1 MSNFFT
7 ENGYYSVFQG
17 PGVIE
22 RKSTD
27 NSDTD
32 YKIGVI
38 GAYRAE
44 DISKGPDDL
53 FVIFSEYTSKVFPVD
68 LEQTTVD
75 PDTGII
81 SFSAVGGDYT
91 IRKVLEEDNSW
102 ISQDGESRSV
112 EELEALIT
120 GEGSN

>member
-1 MSNFFT
+1 MDNFY
-7 ENGYYSVFQG
+7 ERNGYYSVFTG

-22 RKSTD
+22 RKSFD
-27 NSDTD
+27 SESD
-32 YKIGVI
+32 YKLGILGV
-38 GAYRAE
+38 YRNE
-44 DISKGPDDL
+44 NISKGPDDL
-53 FVIFSEYTSKVFPVD
+53 LVVFDNYQGKEFPVD

-91 IRKVLEEDNSW
+91 IRKVVEEDNSW
-102 ISQDGESRSV
+102 ISEDGKSRSV
-112 EELEALIT
+112 EELEAFIT

>member
-1 MSNFFT
+1 MASFY
-7 ENGYYSVFQG
+7 ERNGYYSVFAA

-22 RKSTD
+22 RKSFD
-27 NSDTD
+27 SETD
-32 YKIGVI
+32 YKIGILGVF
-38 GAYRAE
+38 RKK
-44 DISKGPDDL
+44 DISRGADDL
-53 FVIFSEYTSKVFPVD
+53 LVIFDNRLGKYFPVD

-81 SFSAVGGDYT
+81 SFSAVGGDYI
-91 IRKVLEEDNSW
+91 IRKVVEEDNAWLSR
-102 ISQDGESRSV
+102 DEKSRSV

>member
-1 MSNFFT
+1 MASFY
-7 ENGYYSVFQG
+7 ERNGYYSVFTG

-22 RKSTD
+22 RESFD
-27 NSDTD
+27 SESD
-32 YKIGVI
+32 YKLGILGV
-38 GAYRAE
+38 YRKE
-44 DISKGPDDL
+44 DISRGADDL
-53 FVIFSEYTSKVFPVD
+53 LVIFDNRLGKYFPVD

-91 IRKVLEEDNSW
+91 IRKVVEEDNSW

>member
-1 MSNFFT
+1 MSNFFKN
-7 ENGYYSVFQG
+7 NGYYSVFPS

-22 RKSTD
+22 RKSIND
-27 NSDTD
+27 PSTD
-32 YKIGVI
+32 YKAGVT
-38 GAYRAE
+38 GVYRSE
-44 DISKGPDDL
+44 DISKGSDDL

-81 SFSAVGGDYT
+81 SFSAVGGDYI
-91 IRKVLEEDNSW
+91 IRKVVAEDNSW
-102 ISQDGESRSV
+102 ISEDGESRSV
-112 EELEALIT
+112 EELEAFIT

>member
-1 MSNFFT
+1 MTNFYET
-7 ENGYYSVFQG
+7 NGYYSVFSG
-17 PGVIE
+17 AGVIE
-22 RKSTD
+22 RKS
-27 NSDTD
+27 SEPETD
-32 YKIGVI
+32 YKYAIL
-38 GAYRAE
+38 GAFRLE

-53 FVIFSEYTSKVFPVD
+53 LVVFDSYTSREFPVD

-91 IRKVLEEDNSW
+91 IRKVLEEDSSW
-102 ISQDGESRSV
+102 ISEDGESRSV
-112 EELEALIT
+112 EELEAFIA

>member
-1 MSNFFT
+1 MANFF
-7 ENGYYSVFQG
+7 ERNGYYSVFTG

-22 RKSTD
+22 RKSSEKD
-27 NSDTD
+27 SE
-32 YKIGVI
+32 YKYGIL
-38 GAYRAE
+38 GAYRQE

-53 FVIFSEYTSKVFPVD
+53 LVVFDSYTSREFPVD

-102 ISQDGESRSV
+102 ISEDGKSRSV
-112 EELEALIT
+112 EELEAFIA

>member
-1 MSNFFT
+1 MDNFY
-7 ENGYYSVFQG
+7 ERNGYYSVFTG

-22 RKSTD
+22 RKSFD
-27 NSDTD
+27 SESD
-32 YKIGVI
+32 YKLGILGV
-38 GAYRAE
+38 YRNE

-53 FVIFSEYTSKVFPVD
+53 LVVFDNYQGKEFPVD

-91 IRKVLEEDNSW
+91 IRKVVEEDNSW

>member
-1 MSNFFT
+1 MDNFY
-7 ENGYYSVFQG
+7 ERNGYYSVFTG

-22 RKSTD
+22 RKSFD
-27 NSDTD
+27 SESD
-32 YKIGVI
+32 YKLGILGV
-38 GAYRAE
+38 YRNE

-53 FVIFSEYTSKVFPVD
+53 LVVFDNYQGKEFPVD

-112 EELEALIT
+112 EELEAFIT

>member
-1 MSNFFT
+1 MASFY
-7 ENGYYSVFQG
+7 ERNGYYSVFTA

-22 RKSTD
+22 RKSLD
-27 NSDTD
+27 SESD
-32 YKIGVI
+32 YKIGILGVFI
-38 GAYRAE
+38 KK
-44 DISKGPDDL
+44 DISQGADDL
-53 FVIFSEYTSKVFPVD
+53 LVIFDNRLGKYFPVD

-91 IRKVLEEDNSW
+91 IRKVVEEDNSW
-102 ISQDGESRSV
+102 LSRDEKSRSV
-112 EELEALIT
+112 KELEALIT

>member
-1 MSNFFT
+1 MLV
-7 ENGYYSVFQG
+7 VFDNYQG
-17 PGVIE
+17 KE
-22 RKSTD
+22 
-27 NSDTD
+27 
-32 YKIGVI
+32 
-38 GAYRAE
+38 
-44 DISKGPDDL
+44 
-53 FVIFSEYTSKVFPVD
+53 FPVD

-91 IRKVLEEDNSW
+91 IRKVVEEDNSW

-112 EELEALIT
+112 EELEAFIT

>member
-1 MSNFFT
+1 MANFY
-7 ENGYYSVFQG
+7 ERNGYYSVFSG

-22 RKSTD
+22 RKS
-27 NSDTD
+27 SEPETD
-32 YKIGVI
+32 YKYTIL
-38 GAYRAE
+38 GAFRLE

-53 FVIFSEYTSKVFPVD
+53 VVVFDSYTSREFPVD

-91 IRKVLEEDNSW
+91 IRKVIEEDNSW

-120 GEGSN
+120 REGSN

>member
-1 MSNFFT
+1 MDNFYKR
-7 ENGYYSVFQG
+7 NGYYSVFTG

-22 RKSTD
+22 RKSFD
-27 NSDTD
+27 SESD
-32 YKIGVI
+32 YKLGILGV
-38 GAYRAE
+38 YRNE

-53 FVIFSEYTSKVFPVD
+53 LVVFDNYQGKEFPVD

-102 ISQDGESRSV
+102 ISEDGKSRSV
-112 EELEALIT
+112 EELEAFIT